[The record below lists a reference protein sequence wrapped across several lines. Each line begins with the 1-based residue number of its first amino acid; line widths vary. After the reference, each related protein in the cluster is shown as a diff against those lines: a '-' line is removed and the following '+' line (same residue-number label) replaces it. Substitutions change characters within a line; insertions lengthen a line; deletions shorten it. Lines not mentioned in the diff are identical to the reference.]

1 MGTVSCVESPAMLNS
16 KPNMLK
22 SVSRSFTRPAHKAPL
37 SVKDLVAR
45 KNGCKN
51 RFQVINWVNGKDF
64 LFNGSRCA
72 NAKTKHVYYFFL

>member
-37 SVKDLVAR
+37 SVEDLVAR
-45 KNGCKN
+45 KNWCKKS
-51 RFQVINWVNGKDF
+51 ISGDK
-64 LFNGSRCA
+64 
-72 NAKTKHVYYFFL
+72 